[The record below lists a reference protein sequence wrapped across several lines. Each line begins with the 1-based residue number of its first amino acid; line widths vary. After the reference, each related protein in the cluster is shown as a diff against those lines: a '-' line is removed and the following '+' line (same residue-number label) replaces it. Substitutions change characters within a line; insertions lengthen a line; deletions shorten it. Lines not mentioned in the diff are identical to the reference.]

1 MVFFDITGDA
11 ARAFTA
17 LRAGGIAIV
26 PNDIGYSA
34 LGGSRAAL
42 EKIFVTKR
50 RPPEKLN
57 AMVANLAIHRELHA
71 CSSRGREIV
80 DAIVQDYDLPLGC
93 IAPYRSEHPMLRDLD
108 AETLAASSLG
118 GTLVMLLNAGRFHAA
133 LTALSAQARFPLFGS
148 SANLTGTGTKFCVE
162 DIEPEIRAIA
172 DVVVDYGM
180 QRFHRY
186 AASSTL
192 LNVETLDVVRVGS
205 CFEDIA
211 YVLRRH
217 FGIKLQT
224 LSRSQSRLGAKPTSP
239 DLT

>member
-1 MVFFDITGDA
+1 MALFDVAADA
-11 ARAFTA
+11 ARAFTS

-42 EKIFVTKR
+42 ERIFVAKR

-57 AMVANLAIHRELHA
+57 AMVSNMAIHQELHA
-71 CSSRGREIV
+71 CSNRGREIV
-80 DAIVQDYDLPLGC
+80 EAIVGDYDLPLGC
-93 IAPYRSEHPMLRDLD
+93 IAPYRPNHAMLRDLD

-133 LTALSAQARFPLFGS
+133 LTALSAESCFPLFGS
-148 SANLTGTGTKFCVE
+148 SANLTQTGTKFCVE
-162 DIEPEIRAIA
+162 DIEPEIKAIA
-172 DVVVDYGM
+172 DVIVDHGI
-180 QRFHRY
+180 QRFHPY

-192 LNVETLDVVRVGS
+192 LNVETLEVVRVGS
-205 CFEDIA
+205 CYEDIA

-217 FGIKLQT
+217 FGVELPT
-224 LSRSQSRLGAKPTSP
+224 RSRN
-239 DLT
+239 

>member
-1 MVFFDITGDA
+1 
-11 ARAFTA
+11 
-17 LRAGGIAIV
+17 
-26 PNDIGYSA
+26 
-34 LGGSRAAL
+34 
-42 EKIFVTKR
+42 
-50 RPPEKLN
+50 
-57 AMVANLAIHRELHA
+57 
-71 CSSRGREIV
+71 
-80 DAIVQDYDLPLGC
+80 
-93 IAPYRSEHPMLRDLD
+93 MLRGLD
-108 AETLAASSLG
+108 AEALAASSLG
-118 GTLVMLLNAGRFHAA
+118 GTLVMLLNAGAA

-172 DVVVDYGM
+172 DVIIDYGM

-217 FGIKLQT
+217 FGIELQT
-224 LSRSQSRLGAKPTSP
+224 LLRN
-239 DLT
+239 